1 MKTEYKGVTVHVM
14 RHFYAN
20 SELKDASLIP
30 DRSVVLALLGIIY
43 KMGFCLLEILAMEWR
58 VQHIENPAPLTFK

>member
-43 KMGFCLLEILAMEWR
+43 KMGFCLVEILAISRSWND
-58 VQHIENPAPLTFK
+58 VCGISKTAP